1 MVIEHIY
8 PPVFS
13 NVYLCIYLTS
23 TPLYLNLID
32 HCLPPILIIFHIFIH
47 MKKRKIS
54 SSDAF
59 ENTLIKDSI
68 A

>member
-8 PPVFS
+8 PSVFS

-32 HCLPPILIIFHIFIH
+32 HCLPPILITYHIFIH
-47 MKKRKIS
+47 MKKRKITS
-54 SSDAF
+54 PVGF
-59 ENTLIKDSI
+59 ENTLII